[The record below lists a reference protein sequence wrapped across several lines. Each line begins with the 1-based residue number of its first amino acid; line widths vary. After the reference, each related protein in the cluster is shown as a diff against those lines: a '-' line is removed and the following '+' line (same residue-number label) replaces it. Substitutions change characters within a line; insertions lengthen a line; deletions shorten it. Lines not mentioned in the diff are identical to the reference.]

1 MAAISA
7 TVAGHSQGEGPSP
20 PHQSVEELKN
30 WFSSELISFLTTNNL
45 RASLVIPAQASNS
58 KGPEPAHANDH
69 QGHPEVVTTLAT
81 ATIPFSGCAIPTTV
95 ILSLVP
101 LHIGTDQYPPSL
113 LNPSSSP
120 ASLTQGSELSPFFPS
135 HPSQPS
141 HLSVGYPRND
151 ITIDPRYL
159 EYAPTS
165 DSFQMASRNSISRPE
180 VHYDYQLPGH
190 GDPIQ
195 GSIRDGLPAVTT
207 LPGVAVYP
215 SPFNQTF
222 GAYPVSGQ
230 RGTLSSTPVN
240 RGDIP
245 PACSACQAEG
255 NGQPSQQLGQSY
267 QDTPTFSNPA
277 GPVQGAGGD
286 QLEHPIRHRCRE
298 CDASYARLSGLNR
311 HYKDKHTAW
320 MACRYCNSKFSLGR
334 MYKFTEHLQK
344 CPGT

>member
-1 MAAISA
+1 MASISA
-7 TVAGHSQGEGPSP
+7 TVAGPGQGEGPSP
-20 PHQSVEELKN
+20 PQQSVEELKN

-45 RASLVIPAQASNS
+45 RASLVVPAQAGNS
-58 KGPEPAHANDH
+58 KGPEPAHANDY
-69 QGHPEVVTTLAT
+69 QGHPEGVTTLAT

-101 LHIGTDQYPPSL
+101 LHLGTDQYSPSL
-113 LNPSSSP
+113 NASLSP
-120 ASLTQGSELSPFFPS
+120 ASLNQGNELSPFFPS

-141 HLSVGYPRND
+141 HLSM
-151 ITIDPRYL
+151 T
-159 EYAPTS
+159 
-165 DSFQMASRNSISRPE
+165 SRNSISRPE
-180 VHYDYQLPGH
+180 VRYDYQLPGH

-195 GSIRDGLPAVTT
+195 GPILNGLPAVTA

-222 GAYPVSGQ
+222 GTYPVSGQ
-230 RGTLSSTPVN
+230 PGTGTLSSTPVN

-245 PACSACQAEG
+245 PACTACQTEG
-255 NGQPSQQLGQSY
+255 NGQSFSQQLGQSY
-267 QDTPTFSNPA
+267 QDTPTFSNSA

-320 MACRYCNSKFSLGR
+320 MACRHCNSKFSLGR